1 MRRGAVGFHLA
12 GLEEFDRAL
21 AELPKAVGKQVLR
34 RASTKVLTPV
44 RDTARQM
51 APRSGEVGGKGE
63 QLAQTIHVRAKLKRS
78 QMQGRVA
85 AGHVETFV
93 GATAPHA
100 HLVEFGTGPRWQETT
115 GRFTGQMPP
124 RPFMRTAWDQH
135 RGQMLTLLPKLLW
148 EEVYKAARRVRRQSE
163 RLVGRLKARRG
174 G

>member
-1 MRRGAVGFHLA
+1 MRGGVTFRLA
-12 GLEEFDRAL
+12 GLEEFDKAL

-34 RASTKVLTPV
+34 RAATKTLTPV

-51 APRSGEVGGKGE
+51 APRSGEVRGKGE
-63 QLAQTIHVRAKLKRS
+63 QLVQTIHIRARLKRS
-78 QMQGRVA
+78 QTRARVR
-85 AGHVETFV
+85 AGDVETFV
-93 GATAPHA
+93 GSTAPHA

-115 GRFTGQMPP
+115 GRFTGQVSPL
-124 RPFMRTAWDQH
+124 PFMRPAWDQH
-135 RGQMLTLLPKLLW
+135 RGRMLTDLPKLLW